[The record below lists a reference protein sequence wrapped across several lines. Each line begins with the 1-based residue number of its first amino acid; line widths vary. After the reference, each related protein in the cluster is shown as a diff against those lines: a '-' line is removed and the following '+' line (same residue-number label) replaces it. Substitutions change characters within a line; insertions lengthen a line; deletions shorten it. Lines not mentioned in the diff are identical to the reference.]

1 MDVLV
6 SASLLQI
13 GGIFGDLELVL
24 KIVGMLFIVSFVRS
38 HIQHPILSVGIILA
52 LCAFLLFDVWK
63 IFGGILL
70 LYLLAFFGFLHIF
83 IDLSFM
89 HAFTSPILNIGG
101 LLRGKPKP
109 QPGSYAPPQQE
120 REENEPYPRAY
131 RERGRGNEPEY
142 GREEYEG
149 EMESEHPQGRRMDPR
164 EEQQRLRYEQAMR
177 QRMQQMRGKKDDR
190 R

>member
-1 MDVLV
+1 MDPLV
-6 SASLLQI
+6 SLPLLQV
-13 GGIFGDLELVL
+13 GSIFSDLELVL

-38 HIQHPILSVGIILA
+38 HIQHPVLSVGIIIA

-70 LYLLAFFGFLHIF
+70 LYLIAFFGFLHIF

-101 LLRGKPKP
+101 LFRGKPKP
-109 QPGSYAPPQQE
+109 QPQHPYGGGGYTPDVEP
-120 REENEPYPRAY
+120 REPLE
-131 RERGRGNEPEY
+131 RERGYDPRH
-142 GREEYEG
+142 EYER
-149 EMESEHPQGRRMDPR
+149 EHEQEYEQEHERRMDPR
-164 EEQQRLRYEQAMR
+164 EEQRMRYEQAMR
-177 QRMQQMRGKKDDR
+177 QRMQQMRGRKDDR

>member
-1 MDVLV
+1 MDPFV
-6 SASLLQI
+6 SMPLLQI
-13 GGIFGDLELVL
+13 GNIFGDLELVL

-38 HIQHPILSVGIILA
+38 HIQHPILSVVLIMG

-70 LYLLAFFGFLHIF
+70 LYLMAFFGFLHIF

-101 LLRGKPKP
+101 LFRGKPKP
-109 QPGSYAPPQQE
+109 QPDPYAQQRREQEEHEE
-120 REENEPYPRAY
+120 RQREAMENEPRYNR
-131 RERGRGNEPEY
+131 RGGHEEY
-142 GREEYEG
+142 G
-149 EMESEHPQGRRMDPR
+149 ESEEGYGRMDPH
-164 EEQQRLRYEQAMR
+164 EEQQRARYEQAMR

>member
-1 MDVLV
+1 MDPFV
-6 SASLLQI
+6 SMPLLQI
-13 GGIFGDLELVL
+13 GNIFGDLELVL

-38 HIQHPILSVGIILA
+38 HIQHPILSVVLIMG

-70 LYLLAFFGFLHIF
+70 LYLVAFFGFLHIF

-101 LLRGKPKP
+101 LFRGKPKP
-109 QPGSYAPPQQE
+109 QPDPYAQQRREQEEHEE
-120 REENEPYPRAY
+120 RQ
-131 RERGRGNEPEY
+131 REAMEHEQRYGRRGGQEEY
-142 GREEYEG
+142 G
-149 EMESEHPQGRRMDPR
+149 ESEEGYGRMEPR
-164 EEQQRLRYEQAMR
+164 EEQQRARYEQAMR

>member
-1 MDVLV
+1 MELF
-6 SASLLQI
+6 STLPLLQI
-13 GGIFGDLELVL
+13 GGLFGDLELVL

-38 HIQHPILSVGIILA
+38 HIQHPILSVGIIIA

-70 LYLLAFFGFLHIF
+70 LYLIAFFGFLHIF

-101 LLRGKPKP
+101 MFRGKPR
-109 QPGSYAPPQQE
+109 APPDPYAQQRRE
-120 REENEPYPRAY
+120 QEEHEERQREEM
-131 RERGRGNEPEY
+131 ERQRRYGNDHHEGY
-142 GREEYEG
+142 GG
-149 EMESEHPQGRRMDPR
+149 EMER
-164 EEQQRLRYEQAMR
+164 EYGNSHGDSRAEQHMRYEQAMR
-177 QRMQQMRGKKDDR
+177 QRMQQMRGKKDER

>member
-1 MDVLV
+1 MDPFV
-6 SASLLQI
+6 SMPLLQI
-13 GGIFGDLELVL
+13 GSLFTDLELVL

-38 HIQHPILSVGIILA
+38 HIQHPILSVVLIIG

-70 LYLLAFFGFLHIF
+70 LYLVAFFGFLHVF

-101 LLRGKPKP
+101 LFRGKPKP
-109 QPGSYAPPQQE
+109 QPSHPYGGTPPGYGHE
-120 REENEPYPRAY
+120 EMEPREHME
-131 RERGRGNEPEY
+131 RERGYDPRQEH
-142 GREEYEG
+142 EEYEH
-149 EMESEHPQGRRMDPR
+149 EHEHGQPRGRMDPH
-164 EEQQRLRYEQAMR
+164 EEQQRARYEQAMR
-177 QRMQQMRGKKDDR
+177 QRMQQMRGKKDER

>member
-1 MDVLV
+1 MDPLV
-6 SASLLQI
+6 SLPLLQI
-13 GGIFGDLELVL
+13 GSIFSDLELVL

-38 HIQHPILSVGIILA
+38 HIQHPILSVVLIMG

-70 LYLLAFFGFLHIF
+70 LYLIAFFGFLHIF

-101 LLRGKPKP
+101 LFRGKPKP
-109 QPGSYAPPQQE
+109 QPDPYAQQRRQQE
-120 REENEPYPRAY
+120 
-131 RERGRGNEPEY
+131 EY
-142 GREEYEG
+142 
-149 EMESEHPQGRRMDPR
+149 
-164 EEQQRLRYEQAMR
+164 EEQQREEMERQRRGQPMEHEGMEHEYGGMHADPRIEQRLQYEHAMR